1 MPSTKGG
8 SLNGGIIGKT
18 NSTSFGKNK
27 TTQVTASGC
36 YTTPSTVGAVQV
48 AVIAGGGGA
57 GGDKGG
63 GGGAGGLLNPGAVI
77 PVTASTGYPVT
88 IGGGGGGSPQP
99 SPGTPLL
106 GVPGCNST
114 AIIGG
119 VTITATGGG
128 RGGSTGD
135 TAGDPGGSGGGGGFH
150 DAGGPYPGSP
160 GTCGQG
166 NAGGASNNVASP
178 GACGSGAG
186 GGGGAGAVGGSA
198 QHLNQIT

>member
-1 MPSTKGG
+1 M
-8 SLNGGIIGKT
+8 
-18 NSTSFGKNK
+18 
-27 TTQVTASGC
+27 
-36 YTTPSTVGAVQV
+36 
-48 AVIAGGGGA
+48 
-57 GGDKGG
+57 
-63 GGGAGGLLNPGAVI
+63 
-77 PVTASTGYPVT
+77 
-88 IGGGGGGSPQP
+88 
-99 SPGTPLL
+99 
-106 GVPGCNST
+106 PGCNSV
-114 AIIGG
+114 AVIGG

-186 GGGGAGAVGGSA
+186 GGGGAGAVGGNAPASKPNNVA
-198 QHLNQIT
+198 GIGGAGTDVSPVFGPTVGVSLVQSLEVVAVEQIFLHQQLQEELAVVVMAVTLQVE